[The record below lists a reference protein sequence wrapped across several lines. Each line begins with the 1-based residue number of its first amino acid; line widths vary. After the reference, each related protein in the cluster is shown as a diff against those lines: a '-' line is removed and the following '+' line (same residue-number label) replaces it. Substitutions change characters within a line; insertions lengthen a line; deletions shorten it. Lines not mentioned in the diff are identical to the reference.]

1 MNFLKQSI
9 VNALIPSFAPVNS
22 ALNFIDSFGERM
34 DYQPSVRKFLSEYG
48 KYQITELVLE
58 RTKVNSFITKSINFL
73 SLNQVKEAQ
82 KKYGYDKLY
91 HLDLRF
97 KFTDRHFRTYY
108 YKLEKNEVIYIST
121 FQPNPETETMPVN
134 LNNQNIT
141 INELL
146 DRTRHQM
153 GDENYFKY
161 NFEFNNCQ
169 TFILNVLSANDL
181 LTPEYQNFIYQDIP
195 KLFKSTNKY
204 LKSGMNYSTRIGAK
218 FNRLIKGKGLDA
230 NLKSSKNNFLPE
242 KKGSK
247 AFSSNLFEK

>member
-9 VNALIPSFAPVNS
+9 VNALMPSFAPVNS

-48 KYQITELVLE
+48 KYQITELVIE
-58 RTKVNSFITKSINFL
+58 RTKVNSFITKTVNFA
-73 SLNQVKEAQ
+73 SLNEVKEAQ

-97 KFTDRHFRTYY
+97 RFTDRHFKTYL
-108 YKLEKNEVIYIST
+108 YKLEKNEVIYISPYK
-121 FQPNPETETMPVN
+121 PNSETETMPVN
-134 LNNQNIT
+134 LNTPGIRAGFRPANNQNIT

-146 DRTRHQM
+146 NRTRHQM

-161 NFEFNNCQ
+161 NFENNNCQ

-195 KLFKSTNKY
+195 KLFQSTNKY
-204 LKSGMNYSTRIGAK
+204 LKNAMNYSTRIGAK
-218 FNRLIKGKGLDA
+218 FNRLIKGKGL
-230 NLKSSKNNFLPE
+230 KSL
-242 KKGSK
+242 
-247 AFSSNLFEK
+247 

>member
-9 VNALIPSFAPVNS
+9 VNALMPSFAPVNS

-48 KYQITELVLE
+48 KYQITELVIE
-58 RTKVNSFITKSINFL
+58 RTKVNSFITKTINFA
-73 SLNQVKEAQ
+73 SLNEVKEAQ

-97 KFTDRHFRTYY
+97 RFTDRHFKTYLS
-108 YKLEKNEVIYIST
+108 KLEKNEVIYINPYK
-121 FQPNPETETMPVN
+121 PNSGTETMPVN
-134 LNNQNIT
+134 LKNQNIT

-146 DRTRHQM
+146 NRTRHQM
-153 GDENYFKY
+153 GDENFFKY

-169 TFILNVLSANDL
+169 TFILNVLSANEL

-195 KLFKSTNKY
+195 KIFKSSNKY
-204 LKSGMNYSTRIGAK
+204 LKNAMNYSTRIGSK
-218 FNRLIKGKGLDA
+218 FNHLIKGKGL
-230 NLKSSKNNFLPE
+230 KSL
-242 KKGSK
+242 
-247 AFSSNLFEK
+247 